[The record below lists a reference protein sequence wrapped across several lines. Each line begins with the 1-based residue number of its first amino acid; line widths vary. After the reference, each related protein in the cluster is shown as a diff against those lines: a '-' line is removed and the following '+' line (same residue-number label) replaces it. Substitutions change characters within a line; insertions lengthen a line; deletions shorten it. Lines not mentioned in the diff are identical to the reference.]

1 MRKAG
6 FLSLFVFVLASIAL
20 GPMRSFAESGAEDPQ
35 LLEPAELTLANRHIF
50 TMRSAGVAAS
60 PAVRARTV
68 QENLVSL
75 VQRGGPL
82 EVTTRTLPEGVAV
95 VVDGTL
101 VFRVL
106 QEDLDPERGEEV
118 QVAADAAV
126 HNLRTAFGEMTE
138 LRDSNRLLKAIG
150 YSLLAS
156 LVFAGLMWALWRG
169 YAALARRVRAFVT
182 HRAEG
187 LSSGWG
193 RHMAGRVGV
202 TNLATVPLRLLA
214 WLLTLLLAYEWMTLV
229 LGFFPYTRPWSERLL
244 GRLLSA
250 LGRFGTGI
258 LEAIPGLL
266 FVMLIFFITRFVV
279 RVMRVFFEGV
289 QAGRVEVG
297 WVDDATARPTERLV
311 TAIIWLFAL
320 VAAYPY
326 LPGSGSEAFKGI
338 GVFVGLMLSIGA
350 SGIVNQAV
358 SGLMLMYTRALRPGE
373 FVQIGDTEGTVT
385 SVGFLTTQIETLR
398 HELIN
403 IPNAVIAT
411 SVTRNYSRLARD
423 GGVRV
428 ATKVTIGYDAPW
440 RQVQAMLLM
449 AADRSTGLAT
459 DPASEGAADRT
470 AGLLRRVHP
479 ARHGAGP
486 DPEIR
491 GAQRAERPHPGRVQ
505 RERRADHVAQLRG
518 RSGGPEARAEGEV
531 VRATRR
537 EVGSRRARR
546 HGVVGFARTS
556 SSLSRSSVA
565 QSRRMRSAAALFV
578 TLPPICLIV
587 SGSACASITR
597 ASSVFEA
604 ESQSSRYRVI
614 WPAERTTVCS
624 MPDVMMSGALTSTLR
639 SAGRSTSTSGPATST
654 TW

>member
-1 MRKAG
+1 MPRRRGCTFQSAG
-6 FLSLFVFVLASIAL
+6 FVSLLAAVLAVVTLLAPAPARSLAQSDAEEIAV
-20 GPMRSFAESGAEDPQ
+20 SEAAD
-35 LLEPAELTLANRHIF
+35 LTLANRHIF

-60 PAVRARTV
+60 PAVRALTV
-68 QENLVSL
+68 QENLNSIVK
-75 VQRGGPL
+75 RGGRL
-82 EVTTRTLPEGVAV
+82 EVTTRALPEGIAV
-95 VVDGTL
+95 LVDGTL

-106 QEDLDPERGEEV
+106 HEDLDPERGEEV

-126 HNLRTAFGEMTE
+126 HNLRAAFGEMTE
-138 LRDSNRLLKAIG
+138 LRDSNRLLTAIG

-156 LVFAGLMWALWRG
+156 LAFAGLLWALWRG
-169 YAALARRVRAFVT
+169 YAWAARRLRDFVT
-182 HRAEG
+182 RRAEG

-193 RHMAGRVGV
+193 RDLAGRVGV

-214 WLLTLLLAYEWMTLV
+214 WLVTLLLAYEWVTLV

-244 GRLLSA
+244 GRLLTA

-266 FVMLIFFITRFVV
+266 FVMLIFLITRFVV

-297 WVDDATARPTERLV
+297 WVDDATARPTGRLV

-373 FVQIGDTEGTVT
+373 FVQIGDTEGTVA

-449 AADRSTGLAT
+449 AADRSAGLAT
-459 DPASEGAADRT
+459 DPAPKVLQT
-470 AGLLRRVHP
+470 ALQDFYVEYTLLVTV
-479 ARHGAGP
+479 P
-486 DPEIR
+486 DPTRKYVALSELNAHIQDVFNEN
-491 GAQRAERPHPGRVQ
+491 GVQ
-505 RERRADHVAQLRG
+505 IMSPNYEAD
-518 RSGGPEARAEGEV
+518 P
-531 VRATRR
+531 
-537 EVGSRRARR
+537 
-546 HGVVGFARTS
+546 
-556 SSLSRSSVA
+556 
-565 QSRRMRSAAALFV
+565 AAPKLVPKEKWFE
-578 TLPPICLIV
+578 PP
-587 SGSACASITR
+587 AAK
-597 ASSVFEA
+597 
-604 ESQSSRYRVI
+604 
-614 WPAERTTVCS
+614 
-624 MPDVMMSGALTSTLR
+624 
-639 SAGRSTSTSGPATST
+639 
-654 TW
+654 